1 MSVTVAMDDGG
12 HGGWSS
18 FAGSRSQIRQARDAR
33 RDRGDAPSSER
44 THPARGERGV
54 SEGEQVGKSSRREGE
69 GRASAMQI
77 LLCLRCQVRGD
88 LALAPHHPLFC
99 RASPHLSIFFLTESP
114 NRLSSHFSSFRDP
127 I

>member
-33 RDRGDAPSSER
+33 RDRSDAPSSER

-54 SEGEQVGKSSRREGE
+54 SEGEQVGKSGGREGE

-77 LLCLRCQVRGD
+77 LLCLSCQV
-88 LALAPHHPLFC
+88 C
-99 RASPHLSIFFLTESP
+99 K
-114 NRLSSHFSSFRDP
+114 
-127 I
+127 